1 MRGPLKVEPRYQLS
15 PHWGDNRVLL
25 YLQVQRGVLPLARHV
40 EHVPGLLH
48 ALPDPGKV
56 LVRVVERGLGFG
68 RIVDSE
74 IEAPNVFVDP
84 V

>member
-1 MRGPLKVEPRYQLS
+1 M
-15 PHWGDNRVLL
+15 
-25 YLQVQRGVLPLARHV
+25 LPLARHV

-48 ALPDPGKV
+48 ALPDPGEV

-84 V
+84 VSSGWAVVQSGDTAEP